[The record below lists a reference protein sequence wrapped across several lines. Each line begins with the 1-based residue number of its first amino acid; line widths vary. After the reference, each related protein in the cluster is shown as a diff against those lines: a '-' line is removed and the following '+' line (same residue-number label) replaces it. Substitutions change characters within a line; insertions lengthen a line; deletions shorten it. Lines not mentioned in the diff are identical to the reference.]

1 MQKQVWVIVET
12 DDADSNDIKVHQQS
26 IDEYDKAFAKAM
38 SLAKK
43 YRADTKL
50 SGTITHNKDDGRID
64 VEVLSQY
71 HHFTLHAVDL
81 PPTGKDK
88 PKKKD
93 RVTVISNCRGTK
105 YPNAEAAIKE
115 YEEAVRGCDPRS
127 SECGRYNYIL
137 MKLREGAKI
146 IDDSFA

>member
-1 MQKQVWVIVET
+1 
-12 DDADSNDIKVHQQS
+12 
-26 IDEYDKAFAKAM
+26 M

-50 SGTITHNKDDGRID
+50 SGTITHNTDDGRID
-64 VEVLSQY
+64 VEILSQY

-81 PPTGKDK
+81 PPTSKDK
-88 PKKKD
+88 LKKKD
-93 RVTVISNCRGTK
+93 RVTVISNGRGTK